1 LTIAKLRVKR
11 LAWLKGEEEE
21 LINGDEDLKKDETE
35 TKEKAA
41 EDVYLEVDINEEE
54 EDIT

>member
-1 LTIAKLRVKR
+1 MKR